1 MRFEWNA
8 QKAAASRRKHGVSFD
23 EAASVFFDPLSATG
37 DDPDHSTDERR
48 FVTFGMSSSGR
59 LLVVAHA
66 EHDDAIRIIT
76 ARPATRAERK
86 LYEEG

>member
-8 QKAAASRRKHGVSFD
+8 LKATANLRKHGVSFD

-37 DDPDHSTDERR
+37 ADPDHSLDERR

-59 LLVVAHA
+59 LLVVVHA
-66 EHDDAIRIIT
+66 QHEDAIRIIP
-76 ARPATRAERK
+76 ARIATRAERK

>member
-8 QKAAASRRKHGVSFD
+8 RRAAANLRKHGVSFD

-37 DDPDHSTDERR
+37 GDPDHSLDERR
-48 FVTFGMSSSGR
+48 FVTFGMSSSGH
-59 LLVVAHA
+59 LHVVAHA
-66 EHDDAIRIIT
+66 QNDDVIRIIT
-76 ARPATRAERK
+76 ARHATRAERK

>member
-1 MRFEWNA
+1 VHFEWNA
-8 QKAAASRRKHGVSFD
+8 LKATANLRKHGISFD

-37 DDPDHSTDERR
+37 DDPDHSLDERR
-48 FVTFGMSSSGR
+48 FVIFGMSSSGR
-59 LLVVAHA
+59 LLAVAHA
-66 EHDDAIRIIT
+66 QHDDAIRIIT